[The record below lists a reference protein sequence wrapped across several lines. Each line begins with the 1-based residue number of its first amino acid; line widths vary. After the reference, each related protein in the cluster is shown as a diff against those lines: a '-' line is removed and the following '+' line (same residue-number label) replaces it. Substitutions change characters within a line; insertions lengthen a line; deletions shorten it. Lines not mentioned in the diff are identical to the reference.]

1 MLNRRTLLAAGPVLA
16 GPVLAGPLLAGPL
29 LASPLLASPLL
40 AGPLLASPLWVGSAM
55 AGPEAAGADDR
66 SEPPA
71 ALAQRFAALEA
82 ESGGRL
88 GVRVRDMRTGA
99 TFGHRADER
108 FPLCSTFK
116 LLAAGAVLAR
126 VDAGR
131 ESLERRIP
139 YGPAD
144 LVDYSPVT
152 QPRLGAGGMA
162 LGDLCEAAV
171 TLSDNTAANLILS
184 TLGGPAGLTA
194 YLRTL
199 GDPVTRLD
207 RTEPTL
213 NEAVPGDP
221 RDTTTPTAMLA
232 DLERL
237 TLGTA
242 LIDATRAILVGLA
255 PGQPDRRC
263 PSAGPIARRL
273 AGGRQ
278 DGFGPAGDHQRRRPA
293 LAPGRRAA
301 PRRGLSHRDGGAR
314 GAARGD
320 DRGGRPRGRGSPPAL
335 SLAGGKPRGRQTS
348 RAVPASG
355 RAGLPVSGGGRVP
368 ITVEVPAEPLPAQ
381 GLSGREMVE
390 ELLPLAARLPVD
402 LRLVGPGGRRI
413 DGNGHD
419 RQDTDREDGT
429 KHTAARRRRRS

>member
-16 GPVLAGPLLAGPL
+16 GPLLAGPVLAGPL
-29 LASPLLASPLL
+29 
-40 AGPLLASPLWVGSAM
+40 WVCSAM
-55 AGPEAAGADDR
+55 AGPEAARADDR
-66 SEPPA
+66 SEPPT

-88 GVRVRDMRTGA
+88 GVRVRDTRTGA

-144 LVDYSPVT
+144 LVDYSPAT
-152 QPRLGAGGMA
+152 QPRLGAGGMALGGMTLGGMA

-221 RDTTTPTAMLA
+221 RDTTTPAAMLA

-237 TLGTA
+237 TLGPA
-242 LIDATRAILVGLA
+242 LTDATRAILVGWLR
-255 PGQPDRRC
+255 GNRTGD
-263 PSAGPIARRL
+263 ARLR
-273 AGGRQ
+273 
-278 DGFGPAGDHQRRRPA
+278 
-293 LAPGRRAA
+293 
-301 PRRGLSHRDGGAR
+301 
-314 GAARGD
+314 
-320 DRGGRPRGRGSPPAL
+320 
-335 SLAGGKPRGRQTS
+335 
-348 RAVPASG
+348 
-355 RAGLPVSGGGRVP
+355 
-368 ITVEVPAEPLPAQ
+368 
-381 GLSGREMVE
+381 
-390 ELLPLAARLPVD
+390 ARLPGGWQVGDKTGSGPRGTTNDVGLLWPPEGAPLLVAVYLTETEAPVARREATIAAVGRAVAD
-402 LRLVGPGGRRI
+402 LRLR
-413 DGNGHD
+413 
-419 RQDTDREDGT
+419 
-429 KHTAARRRRRS
+429 

>member
-1 MLNRRTLLAAGPVLA
+1 MLNRRTLLAAGPV
-16 GPVLAGPLLAGPL
+16 
-29 LASPLLASPLL
+29 
-40 AGPLLASPLWVGSAM
+40 LASPLWVGSAM
-55 AGPEAAGADDR
+55 AGPEAARADDR
-66 SEPPA
+66 SEPPT

-144 LVDYSPVT
+144 LVDYSPAT
-152 QPRLGAGGMA
+152 QPRLSAGGMELGGMA

-221 RDTTTPTAMLA
+221 RDTTTPAAMLA

-237 TLGTA
+237 TLGPA
-242 LIDATRAILVGLA
+242 LTDATRAILVGWLR
-255 PGQPDRRC
+255 GNRTGD
-263 PSAGPIARRL
+263 ARLR
-273 AGGRQ
+273 
-278 DGFGPAGDHQRRRPA
+278 
-293 LAPGRRAA
+293 
-301 PRRGLSHRDGGAR
+301 
-314 GAARGD
+314 
-320 DRGGRPRGRGSPPAL
+320 
-335 SLAGGKPRGRQTS
+335 
-348 RAVPASG
+348 
-355 RAGLPVSGGGRVP
+355 
-368 ITVEVPAEPLPAQ
+368 
-381 GLSGREMVE
+381 
-390 ELLPLAARLPVD
+390 ARLPGGWQVGDKTGSGPRGTTNDVGLLWPPEGAPLLVAVYLTETEAPVARREATIAAVGRAVAD
-402 LRLVGPGGRRI
+402 LRLR
-413 DGNGHD
+413 
-419 RQDTDREDGT
+419 
-429 KHTAARRRRRS
+429 

>member
-1 MLNRRTLLAAGPVLA
+1 MLNRRTLLAAGPV
-16 GPVLAGPLLAGPL
+16 
-29 LASPLLASPLL
+29 
-40 AGPLLASPLWVGSAM
+40 LASPLWVGSAM

-221 RDTTTPTAMLA
+221 RDTTTPAAMLA

-237 TLGTA
+237 TLGPA
-242 LIDATRAILVGLA
+242 LTDATRAILVGWLR
-255 PGQPDRRC
+255 GNRTGD
-263 PSAGPIARRL
+263 ARLR
-273 AGGRQ
+273 
-278 DGFGPAGDHQRRRPA
+278 
-293 LAPGRRAA
+293 
-301 PRRGLSHRDGGAR
+301 
-314 GAARGD
+314 
-320 DRGGRPRGRGSPPAL
+320 
-335 SLAGGKPRGRQTS
+335 
-348 RAVPASG
+348 
-355 RAGLPVSGGGRVP
+355 
-368 ITVEVPAEPLPAQ
+368 
-381 GLSGREMVE
+381 
-390 ELLPLAARLPVD
+390 ARLPGGWQVGDKTGSGPRGTTNDVGLLWPPEGAPLLVAVYLTETEAPVARREATIAAVGRAVAD
-402 LRLVGPGGRRI
+402 LRLR
-413 DGNGHD
+413 
-419 RQDTDREDGT
+419 
-429 KHTAARRRRRS
+429 

>member
-16 GPVLAGPLLAGPL
+16 
-29 LASPLLASPLL
+29 
-40 AGPLLASPLWVGSAM
+40 SPLWVCSAM
-55 AGPEAAGADDR
+55 AGPEAARADDR
-66 SEPPA
+66 SEPPT

-144 LVDYSPVT
+144 LVDYSPAT
-152 QPRLGAGGMA
+152 QPRLGAGGMALGGMA

-221 RDTTTPTAMLA
+221 RDTTTPAAMLA

-237 TLGTA
+237 TLGPA
-242 LIDATRAILVGLA
+242 LTDATRAILVGWLR
-255 PGQPDRRC
+255 GNRTGD
-263 PSAGPIARRL
+263 ARLR
-273 AGGRQ
+273 
-278 DGFGPAGDHQRRRPA
+278 
-293 LAPGRRAA
+293 
-301 PRRGLSHRDGGAR
+301 
-314 GAARGD
+314 
-320 DRGGRPRGRGSPPAL
+320 
-335 SLAGGKPRGRQTS
+335 
-348 RAVPASG
+348 
-355 RAGLPVSGGGRVP
+355 
-368 ITVEVPAEPLPAQ
+368 
-381 GLSGREMVE
+381 
-390 ELLPLAARLPVD
+390 ARLPGGWQVGDKTGSGPRGTTNDVGLLWPPEGAPLLVAVYLTETEAPVARREATIAAVGRAVAD
-402 LRLVGPGGRRI
+402 LRLR
-413 DGNGHD
+413 
-419 RQDTDREDGT
+419 
-429 KHTAARRRRRS
+429 